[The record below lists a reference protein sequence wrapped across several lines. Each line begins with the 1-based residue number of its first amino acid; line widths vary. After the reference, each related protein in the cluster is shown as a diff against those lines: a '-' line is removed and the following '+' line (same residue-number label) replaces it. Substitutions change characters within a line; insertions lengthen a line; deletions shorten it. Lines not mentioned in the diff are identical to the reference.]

1 MQWAN
6 KTAVLCTLL
15 FALGMM
21 ACSQQEELTEPERK
35 TFVLSETM
43 LGKIGLDTARITNA
57 KGILNLNGK
66 IEADQNRL
74 VEIFPIVG
82 GNVLSVTAELGDY
95 VKKNQVLGVIRS
107 EEVAEYDR
115 QLIDARSD
123 VLVAQKD
130 LSVKADLYASKLV
143 SERDIVAARRELEK
157 AEAALKRI
165 QETFS
170 IYGFNARSEYFLK
183 SPIDGF
189 VISKKINRDITLP
202 AGHQESVFT
211 VAELSEVWVM
221 ANVYESDISKIQ
233 QGMEVVITTLSY
245 PGEPIHGEIDKI
257 FNVLDPATKTMKV
270 RIKVPNPDFRLKPEM
285 LATTRIVYRE
295 PQSLPSVP
303 ASAIIFDKN
312 RHFVM
317 IFKDRYNIETREVEV
332 YKTAE
337 GTAWLSRGVT
347 EGEIVISRNQL
358 FIYDALNE

>member
-1 MQWAN
+1 MKNFCMQWAN

-66 IEADQNRL
+66 IEADQKRL

-82 GNVLSVTAELGDY
+82 GNVPSVTAELGDY

-170 IYGFNARSEYFLK
+170 IYGFNAR
-183 SPIDGF
+183 
-189 VISKKINRDITLP
+189 
-202 AGHQESVFT
+202 
-211 VAELSEVWVM
+211 
-221 ANVYESDISKIQ
+221 
-233 QGMEVVITTLSY
+233 
-245 PGEPIHGEIDKI
+245 
-257 FNVLDPATKTMKV
+257 
-270 RIKVPNPDFRLKPEM
+270 
-285 LATTRIVYRE
+285 
-295 PQSLPSVP
+295 
-303 ASAIIFDKN
+303 
-312 RHFVM
+312 
-317 IFKDRYNIETREVEV
+317 
-332 YKTAE
+332 
-337 GTAWLSRGVT
+337 
-347 EGEIVISRNQL
+347 
-358 FIYDALNE
+358 